1 MPPFVYLIPFLTIF
15 VFALV
20 ASHLKEKK
28 SGVYITK
35 PIATLLVIITALLS
49 LTIPETTRQYTILIV
64 VGLIF
69 CYGGDIA
76 LMFMESKKAFLI
88 GLVLFLLGHVVYAVT
103 FLMYG
108 GVPSE
113 IIWIGLILLI
123 FAVLFY
129 IYLHSGLGK
138 MKVPVA
144 IYILIISA
152 MVTFATATLF
162 SAIVPKTAAWLIT
175 IGSILFLISDVVLAI
190 NRFKVPLKYDRLSLI
205 AYYLGQFLIAVSTYY
220 FVS

>member
-1 MPPFVYLIPFLTIF
+1 MPLFVYLIPILAVF
-15 VFALV
+15 VFALI
-20 ASHLKEKK
+20 LFNFKGNRK
-28 SGVYITK
+28 GVYITK
-35 PIATLLVIITALLS
+35 PIATLLVIAAALLS

-69 CYGGDIA
+69 CLGGDVA
-76 LMFMESKKAFLI
+76 LMFMDSKKAFLI
-88 GLVLFLLGHVVYAVT
+88 GLILFLLGHVIYAVT

-108 GVPSE
+108 GAPGE

-123 FAVLFY
+123 FVALFY
-129 IYLHSGLGK
+129 TYLYSGLGK

-144 IYILIISA
+144 LYVLIISA

-162 SAIVPKTAAWLIT
+162 SGIVPKTTAWLIT
-175 IGSILFLISDVVLAI
+175 LGSILFLISDVVLAI

-205 AYYLGQFLIAVSTYY
+205 PYYLGQFLIAISTYY